1 MGFPLVHN
9 VFAVSYRLFIAVTF
23 DKKEKKK
30 KLNGK
35 IFESMYSFV
44 HLWSTLSESV
54 WKQRVDGCERLCSR
68 DISLYIKEIAFF
80 LGGGG
85 CVLD

>member
-23 DKKEKKK
+23 DKK

-35 IFESMYSFV
+35 IFQSMYSFA
-44 HLWSTLSESV
+44 
-54 WKQRVDGCERLCSR
+54 VDFE
-68 DISLYIKEIAFF
+68 
-80 LGGGG
+80 
-85 CVLD
+85 